1 MSDRIRILVVGTG
14 SMARQHARN
23 FRALPGATV
32 VAAVEP
38 LEDRLIAFCDEFD
51 IAHRFTDLDRAI
63 AWGAFDAAA
72 NVTPDAVHHPTT
84 MKLIAAGKHVLCEK
98 PLATTYPLAMEMT
111 EAAEKRGVINMV
123 NLSYRGSPAVE
134 KAREIVAAGEIGEIR
149 HFEASYLQS
158 WLVGKHWGDW
168 RTEDRWLWRLS
179 SAHGSRGVIG
189 DVGIHIID
197 FATYACAKDIVWM
210 ESRAKTFPKV
220 EGGRINDYVL
230 DANDSFAMSVELSN
244 GALGVI
250 HASRWATGFANTLR
264 LDLFG
269 TRGALQVITTGEESS
284 LGRCAGEDIETM
296 TWREVLCPPVRTI
309 YWRFLESI
317 RTGTN
322 ANPDFR
328 RAAKI
333 QRVLDVC
340 LEAGD
345 RSHGG
350 VRLD

>member
-1 MSDRIRILVVGTG
+1 MSERIRLAIVGTG
-14 SMARQHARN
+14 SMAGQHARS
-23 FRALPGATV
+23 FRVLPGVEV

-38 LEDRLIAFCDEFD
+38 QEDRLNAFCDTHG
-51 IAHRFTDLDRAI
+51 IARRFTDLDSAI
-63 AWGAFDAAA
+63 AWGEFDAAA

-84 MKLIAAGKHVLCEK
+84 MKLIAAGKHILCEK
-98 PLATTYPLAMEMT
+98 PLATTYPLALEMT
-111 EAAEKRGVINMV
+111 EAAEKRGLINMV

-134 KAREIVAAGEIGEIR
+134 KAREIVVNGEIGEIR

-158 WLVGKHWGDW
+158 WLVGTHWGDW
-168 RTEDRWLWRLS
+168 RSEDRWLWRLS

-189 DVGIHIID
+189 DIGIHIVD

-210 ESRAKTFPKV
+210 ESRAKTFHKIDG
-220 EGGRINDYVL
+220 ERIGDYVL

-250 HASRWATGFANTLR
+250 HASRWATGFANMLR

-269 TRGALQVITTGEESS
+269 SRGALQVTTTGETSW
-284 LGRCAGEDIETM
+284 LGRCIGADINTL
-296 TWREVLCPPVRTI
+296 TWREVACPPVRTI
-309 YWRFLESI
+309 YRRFVESI
-317 RTGTN
+317 QTGTN

-333 QRVLDVC
+333 QRVLDLC

>member
-1 MSDRIRILVVGTG
+1 MSETVRLVIVGTG
-14 SMARQHARN
+14 GMAHTHARA
-23 FRALPGATV
+23 FRILPGVRV

-38 LEDRLIAFCDEFD
+38 QEDLLNAFCDQHG
-51 IAHRFTDLDRAI
+51 IAHRFTNLDQAI

-98 PLATTYPLAMEMT
+98 PLATTYPLALEMT
-111 EAAEKRGVINMV
+111 EAAEKHGVINMV

-134 KAREIVAAGEIGEIR
+134 KAREIVVSGEIGEIR

-158 WLVGKHWGDW
+158 WLVGSHWGNW
-168 RTEDRWLWRLS
+168 RSEDRWLWRLS
-179 SAHGSRGVIG
+179 SRHGSHGVIG
-189 DVGIHIID
+189 DIGIHIVD
-197 FATYACAKDIVWM
+197 FATYACANDIVWM
-210 ESRAKTFPKV
+210 ESRAKTFAKA
-220 EGGRINDYVL
+220 EGDRIGDYVL
-230 DANDSFAMSVELSN
+230 DANDSFAMSVELQN

-250 HASRWATGFANTLR
+250 HASRWATGYANTLR

-269 TRGALQVITTGEESS
+269 SRGGLQLTTTGETSW
-284 LGRCAGEDIETM
+284 LGRCAGNDVHTM
-296 TWREVLCPPVRTI
+296 TWREVACPPVRSI
-309 YWRFLESI
+309 YRRFIESVQ
-317 RTGTN
+317 TGTQ

-328 RAAKI
+328 RAAKL
-333 QRVLDVC
+333 QRILDLC
-340 LEAGD
+340 LAAGD

>member
-1 MSDRIRILVVGTG
+1 MSDRIRILIVGTG
-14 SMARQHARN
+14 SMASQHARN

-38 LEDRLIAFCDEFD
+38 LEGRLNAFCDEFA
-51 IAHRFTDLDRAI
+51 IAHRFTDLDKAI
-63 AWGAFDAAA
+63 AWGEFDAAA

-134 KAREIVAAGEIGEIR
+134 KAREIVVSGEIGEIR

-189 DVGIHIID
+189 DVGIHIVD

-210 ESRAKTFPKV
+210 ESRAKTFPKA
-220 EGGRINDYVL
+220 EGGRIGDYVL

-269 TRGALQVITTGEESS
+269 TRGALQVMTTGQTSS
-284 LGRCAGEDIETM
+284 LGRCVGDDIETM

-309 YWRFLESI
+309 YWRFVESI

-322 ANPDFR
+322 ADPDFR
-328 RAAKI
+328 RAARL
-333 QRVLDVC
+333 QRILDLC